1 MSSKLSAAT
10 IAVAV
15 LLAVST
21 SAWASPADEAGEM
34 LAQAQALYYEADF
47 AKSIELLLRADE
59 LLRNQSGQLQQ
70 KAAVKLQL
78 ALSYIGL
85 NDRAQAKR
93 HFTELYA
100 IDPDR
105 SLDPQAFSPKVI
117 QLAEEAKAE
126 EGELRCRSVLTQLD
140 QQLAKS
146 EANDAVSLIESNQ
159 TVCPKLSSI
168 RPKVADSLFKE
179 GLEAYKKG
187 QMHEALQKFQLA
199 LRMDA
204 KHELS
209 SQYVD
214 LTKSKLEVAADR
226 ALLAWRKDFNAGD
239 FASAVRDY
247 RDLASHS
254 SADQIDEV
262 RGEYRRILAGLVES
276 WNVAC
281 AKNDT
286 VGMEAVRVRVNTML
300 PESSFAQDLIAK
312 MNKCTPTGCIQMTAP
327 MALARL
333 KNRVNPEFPP
343 NVIAQVKTSPVT
355 VRVKTRINEKGDV
368 TGSDPQGGNPL
379 LYPAVRAA
387 VEQWKFSP
395 AVVQGDA
402 RCVDTEIP
410 LTINFT
416 TGK

>member
-1 MSSKLSAAT
+1 
-10 IAVAV
+10 
-15 LLAVST
+15 
-21 SAWASPADEAGEM
+21 
-34 LAQAQALYYEADF
+34 
-47 AKSIELLLRADE
+47 
-59 LLRNQSGQLQQ
+59 
-70 KAAVKLQL
+70 
-78 ALSYIGL
+78 
-85 NDRAQAKR
+85 
-93 HFTELYA
+93 LYA

-105 SLDPQAFSPKVI
+105 RLDPQAFAPKVI
-117 QLAEEAKAE
+117 ELAEEAKAE

-140 QQLAKS
+140 ERLANS
-146 EANDAVSLIESNQ
+146 ESSDTVSFIESNQ
-159 TVCPKLSSI
+159 KTCPTLSSI
-168 RPKVADSLFKE
+168 RPKVADNLFKE
-179 GLEAYKKG
+179 GLDAYKKDRL
-187 QMHEALQKFQLA
+187 QEALEKFQLA
-199 LRMDA
+199 LRMDS

-247 RDLASHS
+247 RELASHS
-254 SADQIDEV
+254 RADKIDEV

-276 WNVAC
+276 WNAAC

-300 PESSFAQDLIAK
+300 PESSFAEDLIAK
-312 MNKCTPTGCIQMTAP
+312 MNNCTPTGCLQMTAP

-333 KNRVNPEFPP
+333 KNRVDPVFPP
-343 NVIAQVKTSPVT
+343 YVIAQMRTSPVT

-368 TGSDPQGGNPL
+368 TGSEPQAGNPL

-410 LTINFT
+410 ITINFT